1 METVMTELE
10 TILLISCA
18 VMWWAYR
25 RAERRA
31 EYFSCALVA
40 VGLGEIKV
48 IVNKETRTYQLE
60 EIE

>member
-1 METVMTELE
+1 MTDLE
-10 TILLISCA
+10 CVLTIACA

-40 VGLGEIKV
+40 VGLNEIKV